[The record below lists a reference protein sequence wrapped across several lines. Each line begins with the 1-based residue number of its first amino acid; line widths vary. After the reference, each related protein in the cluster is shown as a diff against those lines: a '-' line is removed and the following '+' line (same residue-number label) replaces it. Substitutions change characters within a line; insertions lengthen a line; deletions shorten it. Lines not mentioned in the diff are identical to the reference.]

1 MKNFSASRSR
11 INAVALAAMFAAVSS
26 VLQFFEFPLPFIIP
40 SFVKFDFSDLPALLA
55 SFSLGPVYGAVVCL
69 VKNVIHLLVTQ
80 SGGVGELA
88 NFLIAVFFVVPA
100 GIIYK
105 LRRTRAGALAGS
117 LAGTVAAA
125 AASFPINLWI
135 SYPFYSNF
143 MPIDTIIDMYNQI
156 FNVVGELW
164 QALLIFNLPFTALK
178 CIVTALL
185 ALLLPIDAVLLLL
198 CALFGGEFFAT
209 RSLLKRMRSDPAL
222 IGIIDNPQ
230 TAGGKADGTSASP
243 SGTDGP
249 GGSAE

>member
-185 ALLLPIDAVLLLL
+185 ALLVYKPLSP
-198 CALFGGEFFAT
+198 LF
-209 RSLLKRMRSDPAL
+209 KRVV
-222 IGIIDNPQ
+222 N
-230 TAGGKADGTSASP
+230 GGKSVQKNS
-243 SGTDGP
+243 
-249 GGSAE
+249 